1 MTIEEAFG
9 IEEIVDPRGPRPLLT
24 DWVGLAYE
32 LEATRL
38 GPKLRGM
45 RP

>member
-1 MTIEEAFG
+1 VFDID
-9 IEEIVDPRGPRPLLT
+9 EIVDPRDTGPLLT
-24 DWVGLAYE
+24 DWAGLAYE

-38 GPKLRGM
+38 GPKTRGV